1 MWTREHLLYYL
12 PVSACVCW
20 SIWNIS
26 SLYVCLSL
34 KQQAKMAE
42 YCRSIFGEAL
52 LIDPLDKYPVSTNR
66 MSLIECWFRWWATV
80 LSFFNVVFSWSR
92 ASLCPVL
99 RSWWVKSSSRTR
111 NHINLP
117 AAQIPK
123 DLLTSLPI
131 RAMSLC
137 LLATTQEVR
146 HKDTRTPFSLEMCNG
161 FSQFSL
167 YHKMDPW

>member
-1 MWTREHLLYYL
+1 M
-12 PVSACVCW
+12 CVCW
-20 SIWNIS
+20 SNWNTS
-26 SLYVCLSL
+26 SLSVCLSL

-66 MSLIECWFRWWATV
+66 RLPDCMLV
-80 LSFFNVVFSWSR
+80 LVMGYSFAFLNVVFSWSR

-117 AAQIPK
+117 TAQIPK
-123 DLLTSLPI
+123 DLLTILPI

-137 LLATTQEVR
+137 FLATTQEVR
-146 HKDTRTPFSLEMCNG
+146 HKDSFQPRNPCAMCLVRILYIKNG
-161 FSQFSL
+161 PIL
-167 YHKMDPW
+167 